1 MSLRPGSLAF
11 NPDTPRRLSTP
22 SDAFQLAQE
31 DAPRNRFA
39 LRLERP
45 ARSVAWSS
53 VDVDDLARDGYPPPL
68 LVDVHAGEILYLP
81 ALWHHRVSQR
91 RGKDGE
97 PCAAVNFWHDMA
109 FDDRHACARFLDEA
123 RARFEVATDPT
134 ETSSD

>member
-1 MSLRPGSLAF
+1 
-11 NPDTPRRLSTP
+11 
-22 SDAFQLAQE
+22 
-31 DAPRNRFA
+31 

-68 LVDVHAGEILYLP
+68 LVDVRAGEILYLP

-91 RGKDGE
+91 RGNDGE
-97 PCAAVNFWHDMA
+97 PCAAVNFWHDMT

-134 ETSSD
+134 GPFSE